1 MSWTKI
7 QGEELQR
14 LRNRLELSPPQSSA
28 LGASTLRTPFYSN
41 GALVKINDGVDNVF
55 MVAAGPG
62 EISAREYYPLNGR
75 SVDIYAANMAA
86 SLSIAQDNAGDYLQL
101 FFTTFVRDGDGEPSL
116 SRHGDSDALFGE
128 EVHSLLR
135 GKLSANSRAARGVD
149 RYTPCDKDGTGDRR
163 CGRSI
168 AQ

>member
-14 LRNRLELSPPQSSA
+14 LRTRLDLSPPQSST
-28 LGASTLRTPFYSN
+28 LEASTLRTPFYSN

-75 SVDIYAANMAA
+75 SVDIYAANMARRVP
-86 SLSIAQDNAGDYLQL
+86 AGDMAR
-101 FFTTFVRDGDGEPSL
+101 VRRLLE
-116 SRHGDSDALFGE
+116 HGQSDCFSMNFAC
-128 EVHSLLR
+128 LLLIR
-135 GKLSANSRAARGVD
+135 PR
-149 RYTPCDKDGTGDRR
+149 
-163 CGRSI
+163 
-168 AQ
+168 